1 MVNYDISDVP
11 FSTFGSYMSVSA
23 LSGKRAPDDA
33 PGLWVRSHHNG
44 SQALFRVT
52 ATRGGGE
59 AATKVEAA
67 PTRLRLTAEGGAVD
81 LCFDGPG
88 TLRLRG
94 SGLGVVLEPAR
105 GAVTYATSDRLMT
118 INVRAA
124 TRRYQIECLAGSL
137 SLHGGWQAGVR
148 KPIRLEV
155 TPGDGGNWEIA
166 IDEFSS
172 TWVPRDRGDFEAC
185 AAAVARQFATF
196 LSAMPPAPPHLAE
209 ARELATYIDWAATV
223 NPEGLLR
230 RPAMLMSKNWMCN
243 VWSWDHCFNALAL
256 TPGHV
261 GLAWDQ
267 LLVVADHQ
275 DSFGCLPDSINDV
288 DRQYNFSKPP
298 IHGWTVGEMLRRSAA
313 PPGDVLEALYDSL
326 CRQVG
331 WWLTYRRAEGDLLP
345 HYLHGNDS
353 GWDNSTMFDKG
364 VPLVAPDL
372 AAFLVVSCDELANVA
387 TGLGR
392 RDEASRWREQ
402 ADRLLAALL
411 DELWRGDRFIA
422 LATHAK
428 TPVICE
434 SLIPCMPILLGKRL
448 PQPVIDAL
456 VASLRRFLTEWGL
469 ATEHPASQA
478 YADNGYWRGPIWAPS
493 TYLAVCGLERCGQYE
508 LAREVA
514 DRFCRLCANSGFA
527 ENFDAVRGLP
537 LCDRAYTWTASVF
550 LLLAE
555 KLFTRNIDTPSIR

>member
-1 MVNYDISDVP
+1 MKELPVVNYDISDVP

-23 LSGKRAPDDA
+23 LSGKRAPDGA
-33 PGLWVRSHHNG
+33 AGLWARSHHNG
-44 SQALFRVT
+44 AHPLFRIT
-52 ATRGGGE
+52 ASLGGSE
-59 AATKVEAA
+59 AATKIAAA
-67 PTRLRLTAEGGAVD
+67 PTLLRLSADGGTIDV
-81 LCFDGPG
+81 CFDGPG

-94 SGLGVVLEPAR
+94 SGLGMILDPAR
-105 GAVTYATSDRLMT
+105 GAVAYATNDRLMT

-137 SLHGGWQAGVR
+137 SLQRILLATGLKV
-148 KPIRLEV
+148 PRLEV
-155 TPGDGGNWEIA
+155 SPGDGGNWEIA

-172 TWVPRDRGDFEAC
+172 TWVPRDRADFEAC
-185 AAAVARQFATF
+185 DDAVARQFATF
-196 LSAMPPAPPHLAE
+196 LSAMPPAPANLAE
-209 ARELATYIDWAATV
+209 ARELATYVDWSAMV

-243 VWSWDHCFNALAL
+243 VWSWDHCFNAMAL
-256 TPGHV
+256 TPGHM

-275 DSFGCLPDSINDV
+275 DSFGCLPDSVNDV
-288 DRQYNFSKPP
+288 DKQYNFSKPP
-298 IHGWTVGEMLRRSAA
+298 IHGWTVGEMLRRAPA

-326 CRQVG
+326 SRQVG
-331 WWLTYRRAEGDLLP
+331 WWLTYRRYEGDVLP
-345 HYLHGNDS
+345 YYLHGNDS

-364 VPLVAPDL
+364 VPLIAPDL
-372 AAFLVVSCDELANVA
+372 AAFLVVSCDELADLANR
-387 TGLGR
+387 LGR
-392 RDEASRWREQ
+392 PDDASRWREQ

-411 DELWRGDRFIA
+411 EVLWRGDRFIA

-428 TPVICE
+428 TPVICD
-434 SLIPCMPILLGKRL
+434 SLIPCMPLLLGKRL
-448 PQPVIDAL
+448 PKPVIDTI

-469 ATEHPASQA
+469 ATEHPTSQA

-493 TYLAVCGLERCGQYE
+493 TYLAVCGLERCGEYA

-514 DRFCRLCANSGFA
+514 QRFCRLCDKSGFA

-555 KLFTRNIDTPSIR
+555 KLL

>member
-1 MVNYDISDVP
+1 MVNYDIADVP
-11 FSTFGSYMSVSA
+11 FSAFGSYMSVSA
-23 LSGKRAPDDA
+23 LSGKRAPEDA
-33 PGLWVRSHHNG
+33 AGLWVRSHHNG
-44 SQALFRVT
+44 AQALFRIT
-52 ATRGGGE
+52 ATRGGSE
-59 AATKVEAA
+59 AAAKIDAA
-67 PTRLRLTAEGGAVD
+67 PTRLRLTAEDGIID

-94 SGLGVVLEPAR
+94 SGLGVVLEPCK
-105 GAVTYATSDRLMT
+105 GAVTYATSDDLMT

-155 TPGDGGNWEIA
+155 APGADGNWEIA

-196 LSAMPPAPPHLAE
+196 LSAMPPAPAHLAE
-209 ARELATYIDWAATV
+209 ARELAAYIDWAATV

-256 TPGHV
+256 TPGHMD
-261 GLAWDQ
+261 LAWDQ

-275 DSFGCLPDSINDV
+275 DSFGCLPDSVNDV
-288 DRQYNFSKPP
+288 DKQYNFSKPP
-298 IHGWTVGEMLRRSAA
+298 IHGWTLGEMLRRAPA
-313 PPGDVLEALYDSL
+313 PPDDVLVTLYDSIS
-326 CRQVG
+326 RQVA
-331 WWLTYRRAEGDLLP
+331 WWLTYRRYEGDSLP
-345 HYLHGNDS
+345 YYLHGNDS

-364 VPLVAPDL
+364 VPLIAPDL

-387 TGLGR
+387 DGLGR
-392 RDEASRWREQ
+392 RGEASRWREQ

-411 DELWRGDRFIA
+411 EQLWRGDRFIA
-422 LATHAK
+422 LATRAK
-428 TPVICE
+428 TPVVCE
-434 SLIPCMPILLGKRL
+434 SLIPCMPLLLGKRL
-448 PQPVIDAL
+448 PQPVIDAI

-514 DRFCRLCANSGFA
+514 HRFCRLCAKSGFA

-555 KLFTRNIDTPSIR
+555 KLCKTPVAS

>member
-1 MVNYDISDVP
+1 VVNYDLNDVP
-11 FSTFGSYMSVSA
+11 FSAFGSYMSVSA
-23 LSGKRAPDDA
+23 LTGKRAPDGA

-44 SQALFRVT
+44 AHPLFRVT
-52 ATRGGGE
+52 AVLDGGQAPAE
-59 AATKVEAA
+59 IDAS
-67 PTRLRLTAEGGAVD
+67 PTRVRLTADGGAID

-94 SGLGVVLEPAR
+94 SGLGVVLEPCK
-105 GAVTYATSDRLMT
+105 GAVTYATTDKLMT

-137 SLHGGWQAGVR
+137 SLHGGWQAGGPS
-148 KPIRLEV
+148 KPIHLEV
-155 TPGDGGNWEIA
+155 APGESCNWEIA
-166 IDEFSS
+166 IDEFAS
-172 TWVPRDRGDFEAC
+172 TWVPRDRPDFEAC
-185 AAAVARQFATF
+185 AAAVAQQFAAF
-196 LSAMPPAPPHLAE
+196 LSAMSPAPAHLAE
-209 ARELATYIDWAATV
+209 ARELAAYIDWAATV

-243 VWSWDHCFNALAL
+243 VWSWDHCFNAMAL
-256 TPGHV
+256 TPGHMS
-261 GLAWDQ
+261 LAWDQ

-298 IHGWTVGEMLRRSAA
+298 IHAWTVGEMLRRAPA
-313 PPGDVLEALYDSL
+313 PPPDVLEALYGSL
-326 CRQVG
+326 CRQVA
-331 WWLTYRRAEGDLLP
+331 WWLTYRRHEGVVLP

-372 AAFLVVSCDELANVA
+372 AAFLVASCDELAELA
-387 TGLGR
+387 ARLGR
-392 RDEASRWREQ
+392 QDEAARWHDQ

-411 DELWRGDRFIA
+411 KELWHGDRFIA
-422 LATHAK
+422 LATRAR
-428 TPVICE
+428 TPVLCE
-434 SLIPCMPILLGKRL
+434 SLVPCMPILLGKRL

-469 ATEHPASQA
+469 ATEHPSSQA

-493 TYLAVCGLERCGQYE
+493 TYLAVRGLERSGEYP
-508 LAREVA
+508 LARQVA
-514 DRFCRLCANSGFA
+514 QRFCRLCAKSGFA
-527 ENFDAVRGLP
+527 ENFDALRGLG

-550 LLLAE
+550 VLLAE
-555 KLFTRNIDTPSIR
+555 KLCKTPPAS

>member
-1 MVNYDISDVP
+1 MVNYDINDVP
-11 FSTFGSYMSVSA
+11 FSAFGSYMSVSA
-23 LSGKRAPDDA
+23 LSGKRAPEDA
-33 PGLWVRSHHNG
+33 AGLWVRSHHNG
-44 SQALFRVT
+44 AQALFRVT

-59 AATKVEAA
+59 AAAKIAAA
-67 PTRLRLTAEGGAVD
+67 PTRLRLTAEGGAID

-155 TPGDGGNWEIA
+155 APGADGNWEIA

-196 LSAMPPAPPHLAE
+196 LSAMPPAPANLAE
-209 ARELATYIDWAATV
+209 ARELATYVDWAATV

-243 VWSWDHCFNALAL
+243 VWSWDHCFNAMAL

-298 IHGWTVGEMLRRSAA
+298 IHGWTLGEMLRRAPA
-313 PPGDVLEALYDSL
+313 PPGDVLEALYDSIS
-326 CRQVG
+326 RQVG
-331 WWLTYRRAEGDLLP
+331 WWLTYRRYEDDVLP
-345 HYLHGNDS
+345 YYLHGNDS

-364 VPLVAPDL
+364 VPLIAPDL
-372 AAFLVVSCDELANVA
+372 AAFLVVSCDELAKTA
-387 TGLGR
+387 DGLGR
-392 RDEASRWREQ
+392 RDEASRWRGQ
-402 ADRLLAALL
+402 ADRLLKAML
-411 DELWRGDRFIA
+411 EVLWRGDRFIA

-428 TPVICE
+428 TPVVCE
-434 SLIPCMPILLGKRL
+434 SLIPCMPLLLGKRL
-448 PQPVIDAL
+448 PQPVIDTI

-493 TYLAVCGLERCGQYE
+493 TYIAVCGLERCGEYE
-508 LAREVA
+508 LARDVA
-514 DRFCRLCANSGFA
+514 HRFCRLCAKSGFA

-555 KLFTRNIDTPSIR
+555 KLPAHNA

>member
-1 MVNYDISDVP
+1 MVNYDLNDVP
-11 FSTFGSYMSVSA
+11 FSAFGSYMSVSA
-23 LSGKRAPDDA
+23 LTGKRAPDGA

-44 SQALFRVT
+44 AHPLFRVT
-52 ATRGGGE
+52 AVLDGGQAPAE
-59 AATKVEAA
+59 IDAS
-67 PTRLRLTAEGGAVD
+67 PTRVRLTADGGAID

-94 SGLGVVLEPAR
+94 SGLGVVLEPCK
-105 GAVTYATSDRLMT
+105 GAVTYATTDKLMT

-137 SLHGGWQAGVR
+137 SLHGGWQAGGPS
-148 KPIRLEV
+148 KPIHLEV
-155 TPGDGGNWEIA
+155 APGESCNWEIA
-166 IDEFSS
+166 IDEFAS
-172 TWVPRDRGDFEAC
+172 TWVPRDRPDFEAC
-185 AAAVARQFATF
+185 AAAVAQQFAAF
-196 LSAMPPAPPHLAE
+196 LSAMSPAPAHLAE
-209 ARELATYIDWAATV
+209 ARELAAYIDWAATV

-243 VWSWDHCFNALAL
+243 VWSWDHCFNAMAL
-256 TPGHV
+256 TPGHMS
-261 GLAWDQ
+261 LAWDQ

-298 IHGWTVGEMLRRSAA
+298 IHAWTVGEMLRRAPA
-313 PPGDVLEALYDSL
+313 PPPDVLEALYGSL
-326 CRQVG
+326 CRQVA
-331 WWLTYRRAEGDLLP
+331 WWLTYRRHEGDVLP

-372 AAFLVVSCDELANVA
+372 AAFLVASCDELAELA
-387 TGLGR
+387 ARLGR
-392 RDEASRWREQ
+392 QDEAARWHDQ

-411 DELWRGDRFIA
+411 KELWHGDRFIA
-422 LATHAK
+422 LATRAR
-428 TPVICE
+428 TPVLCE
-434 SLIPCMPILLGKRL
+434 SLVPCMPILLGKRL

-469 ATEHPASQA
+469 ATEHPSSQA

-493 TYLAVCGLERCGQYE
+493 TYLAVCGLERSGEYA

-514 DRFCRLCANSGFA
+514 QRFCRLCAKSGFA
-527 ENFDAVRGLP
+527 ENFDAVRGLG

-550 LLLAE
+550 VLLAE
-555 KLFTRNIDTPSIR
+555 KLCKTPPAS

>member
-1 MVNYDISDVP
+1 MVNYDIANVP

-23 LSGKRAPDDA
+23 LTGKRAPDDA
-33 PGLWVRSHHNG
+33 AGLWARSHHNG
-44 SQALFRVT
+44 SQALFRIT
-52 ATRGGGE
+52 ATRGGSE

-67 PTRLRLTAEGGAVD
+67 PTRLHLTAEGGAVD

-155 TPGDGGNWEIA
+155 APGADGNWEIA

-185 AAAVARQFATF
+185 ADAVARQFATF
-196 LSAMPPAPPHLAE
+196 LSAMPPAPANLAE

-243 VWSWDHCFNALAL
+243 VWSWDHCFNAMAL

-364 VPLVAPDL
+364 VPLIAPDL

-428 TPVICE
+428 TPVVCE

-514 DRFCRLCANSGFA
+514 QRFCRLCANSGFA